1 MFGRADFTAPSKAD
15 FSGEKPVIL
24 IVEARF
30 YADLADE
37 MALGAI
43 EAIEAVGGA
52 AERVAVPGAFEIPGA
67 IAMAD
72 LAAHQ
77 PGGPKPYEGF
87 VALGAVIRGET
98 THYDYVCGESARG
111 LQDLAV
117 RRGLAIGY
125 GILTV
130 ENEEQAWARAKRDK
144 GNKGRDAANAAL
156 AMAAFK
162 RRLRLAP

>member
-1 MFGRADFTAPSKAD
+1 MFASADFTAPGKAD
-15 FSGEKPVIL
+15 FAGAAPRLL

-30 YADLADE
+30 YADIADE
-37 MALGAI
+37 LAKGA
-43 EAIEAVGGA
+43 EAAIFEIGGT
-52 AERVAVPGAFEIPGA
+52 AERITVPGAFEIPGA

-72 LAAHQ
+72 MAGA
-77 PGGPKPYEGF
+77 GYDGY

-130 ENEEQAWARAKRDK
+130 ENMDQAWARARRSEGDK
-144 GNKGRDAANAAL
+144 GHGAAVAAL
-156 AMAAFK
+156 AMVLFK
-162 RRLRLAP
+162 RRLQAGP